1 MNDLD
6 EDNTISFTAVQ
17 VKFLSTKVTLEDGR
31 GENTEPRLHTYKPLE
46 GEKSIRL
53 LRCCVGPGQASMIFE
68 FVTMLLDEAF
78 DQYVAVSYC

>member
-31 GENTEPRLHTYKPLE
+31 GENTEPRL
-46 GEKSIRL
+46 
-53 LRCCVGPGQASMIFE
+53 
-68 FVTMLLDEAF
+68 
-78 DQYVAVSYC
+78 QYTPINLSRVRRVYAY